1 MKTNSF
7 LFLAAASSMV
17 LAACSKDNGQ
27 IIDDGQIRLSTA
39 NVISETRSTDQSLQ
53 LTQFASNEKVDIFLV
68 EADASGNVVTGTNVT
83 SYAQPLKYTADGSG
97 NLKVYDE
104 SNSNSEVPQYW
115 PTSGNGLHIYGVYP
129 SGSASAYTDT
139 AKEFTVNTDQSSD
152 DNYKASDLMVGAP
165 ESNPVARTTDAVKLT
180 FKHLLTK
187 VNINLTNGDGFSDSE
202 FSSIKVSVLNTN
214 PKATFSVK
222 GQTAQASTTETTTKD
237 IIAGDG
243 LSTSSLKC
251 SAIIVPQTVSGS
263 TDFIKVEVGGGKYIY
278 KLAAQTTFSAS
289 HVYTYNIT
297 VNKTGLTVTSNITDW
312 TSVGD
317 ATSGTATLQ

>member
-129 SGSASAYTDT
+129 SGSASAYTET
-139 AKEFTVNTDQSSD
+139 AKEFSVKPDQSSD
-152 DNYKASDLMVGAP
+152 DNYKASDLMIGKPAN
-165 ESNPVARTTDAVKLT
+165 NPVTRTTNTVQLT

-187 VNINLTNGDGFSDSE
+187 VNINLTNGDGFSDSDLASAE
-202 FSSIKVSVLNTN
+202 VYILNT
-214 PKATFSVK
+214 KTTTTFSVK
-222 GQTAQASTTETTTKD
+222 NQSIGDASGSAQDIKVCTGTT
-237 IIAGDG
+237 G
-243 LSTSSLKC
+243 
-251 SAIIVPQTVSGS
+251 SAIIVPQTLSAN
-263 TDFIKVEVGGGKYIY
+263 TNFIKIKVGGGEYIY
-278 KLAAQTTFSAS
+278 KLTYTTGSSPFQAS
-289 HVYTYNIT
+289 SVYTYNIT
-297 VNKTGLTVTSNITDW
+297 VNKTGLEVSSNITGW
-312 TSVGD
+312 TSVG
-317 ATSGTATLQ
+317 AVSGTATLQ